1 MKNKFYDIRL
11 YRYQFISNALNGAV
25 LHIFQG
31 QWVEITKDC
40 SDSLCPISVIIL
52 KVELAEISF
61 FIFKIGI
68 ILVIIVFA

>member
-11 YRYQFISNALNGAV
+11 YRYQFIANALNGTV
-25 LHIFQG
+25 LLIFQG
-31 QWVEITKDC
+31 QWVEIMKDC

-52 KVELAEISF
+52 KVELEEISF

-68 ILVIIVFA
+68 ILVIVVFA